1 MVDNNDAVHDDD
13 LTPPAEP
20 GPPSPGSHFSAEYV
34 PDAGDALQ
42 IVSVLSHA
50 QDREDLDIQ
59 LTHVLKEMLRPVTTS
74 HYRLMQFGQD
84 TRVLLSVELRRGS
97 VKPLLAR
104 PWDPDALPKLS
115 ARTDLNRCYM
125 EQTVVQM
132 PGATGRR
139 PRALLPV
146 FGASEITGIVELMLD
161 RPLTLN
167 QERLAMLVL
176 ALYRN
181 QLTMIDYAQ
190 RDTLTGL
197 LNRKTFE
204 SNFTKLVNSIT
215 GQPQFDN
222 RVPFLGRRRP
232 PNELQRYWIVLV
244 DIDHFKRIND
254 TLGHAFGDEVLLLV
268 AKILRGSFRIHDQL
282 YRFGGEE
289 FVVIL
294 DRTETENARAVC
306 DRLREKIEA
315 YSFPQLPS
323 VNISLGY
330 SEILPADTPAQ
341 AFSRA
346 DVALYYAKEHGRNQ
360 VHRYEDLVE
369 QGLVQIKPSIVELEL
384 F

>member
-1 MVDNNDAVHDDD
+1 MQDEPSLLPVEQSPAAPGTPVTGTQAV
-13 LTPPAEP
+13 
-20 GPPSPGSHFSAEYV
+20 SEYV

-42 IVSVLSHA
+42 IVSALSHA

-74 HYRLMQFGQD
+74 HYRLMQFGPQ

-104 PWDPDALPKLS
+104 PWDPDALPTLE
-115 ARTDLNRCYM
+115 ARADLLRCHT
-125 EQTVVQM
+125 EQGMVQI

-146 FGASEITGIVELMLD
+146 FGASEITGIIELMLD
-161 RPLTLN
+161 RPLTPN

-204 SNFTKLVNSIT
+204 SNFTQLVSSIT
-215 GQPQFDN
+215 GQSQFGN
-222 RVPFLGRRRP
+222 HVPFLGRRRP
-232 PNELQRYWIVLV
+232 PNEMQRYWIALV
-244 DIDHFKRIND
+244 DIDRFKHIND
-254 TLGHAFGDEVLLLV
+254 TLGHAFGDEVLLLL
-268 AKILRGSFRIHDQL
+268 AKILRSSFRIHDQL

-289 FVVIL
+289 FVIIL
-294 DRTETENARAVC
+294 DRTETKHAHAVC
-306 DRLREKIEA
+306 ERLREKVA
-315 YSFPQLPS
+315 KYVFPQLPE
-323 VNISLGY
+323 VTISLGY
-330 SEILPADTPAQ
+330 SDIQPADTPAQ

-369 QGLVQIKPSIVELEL
+369 QGLVQTKLSSVELEL